1 MFSEKIYKEVDSA
14 IKRVWLEDIKKDYL
28 QHSLLKEDSLK
39 NAFYY
44 HLRRRLGDHYL
55 LDNHLRIYTEFYYMG
70 LRADLVVVKL
80 NENPGQNGHLK
91 NDVAEIIA
99 AIEMKYKYDLSDKP
113 FLSDIEK
120 IRKSIEEYKINALYY
135 LAFIHEVEYEANSTL
150 SWIDIEKSP
159 WAKGRVVELNG
170 YFVTEKQDPV
180 WEVVSYNGLN
190 EDIFRGGNY
199 GNEERKDNPAFS
211 VSSIRE
217 TF

>member
-1 MFSEKIYKEVDSA
+1 M
-14 IKRVWLEDIKKDYL
+14 
-28 QHSLLKEDSLK
+28 
-39 NAFYY
+39 
-44 HLRRRLGDHYL
+44 
-55 LDNHLRIYTEFYYMG
+55 
-70 LRADLVVVKL
+70 
-80 NENPGQNGHLK
+80 
-91 NDVAEIIA
+91 
-99 AIEMKYKYDLSDKP
+99 
-113 FLSDIEK
+113 
-120 IRKSIEEYKINALYY
+120 
-135 LAFIHEVEYEANSTL
+135 

-190 EDIFRGGNY
+190 EEIFRRGNY